1 MRFDILTL
9 FPDLV
14 LPYFKD
20 SILKRAVE
28 AGKITIAVHNIR
40 DYSTARHKK
49 VDDTPY
55 GGGSGML
62 MACQPLHDAIKAVK
76 KLNTGP
82 VIYMSP
88 IGQRFTQKK
97 ALEWAKIGLNAR
109 KNSKKGLIFV
119 CGRYE
124 GIDERIIELL
134 IDEEVSLGDFVLTG
148 GELPALTMVDAVARL
163 LPGVLGDDK
172 SAHEESFSDALEGML
187 EYPHYTKP
195 ETFKGKSVPPVLLS
209 GNHAEIKKWRSAHR
223 RKPKS

>member
-28 AGKITIAVHNIR
+28 AGKITVAVHNIR

-62 MACQPLHDAIKAVK
+62 MACQPLYDAIKTVK

-82 VIYMSP
+82 VVYMSP
-88 IGQRFTQKK
+88 VGQRFTQKK
-97 ALEWAKIGLNAR
+97 ALEWAKIGLNPR
-109 KNSKKGLIFV
+109 KKSKKGIIFV

-134 IDEEVSLGDFVLTG
+134 IDEEISLGDFVLTG

-209 GNHAEIKKWRSAHR
+209 GNHAEIKKWRNAHR

>member
-14 LPYFKD
+14 FPYFKD
-20 SILKRAVE
+20 SILKRAIE
-28 AGKITIAVHNIR
+28 AGHITVAVHNIR
-40 DYSTARHKK
+40 DYSKERHHK

-62 MACQPLHDAIKAVK
+62 MACQPLYDAIKEVK

-88 IGQRFTQKK
+88 VGQRFTQKK
-97 ALEWAKIGLNAR
+97 AAELAKMGLAQR
-109 KNSKKGLIFV
+109 RNSKKGLILL

-124 GIDERIIELL
+124 GIDQRIIDLL
-134 IDEEVSLGDFVLTG
+134 VDEEISLGDFVLTG
-148 GELPALTMVDAVARL
+148 GELPALTLVDAVARL
-163 LPGVLGDDK
+163 LPGVLGDNH
-172 SAHEESFSDALEGML
+172 SAEEESFSDALEGLL

-195 ETFKGKSVPPVLLS
+195 EIFKGQKVPPVLLS
-209 GNHAEIKKWRSAHR
+209 GNHAEIAKWRKANC
-223 RKPKS
+223 RKPHD

>member
-9 FPDLV
+9 FPNLV
-14 LPYFKD
+14 LPYFED
-20 SILKRAVE
+20 SILKRAID
-28 AGKITIAVHNIR
+28 AQKITVAVHNIR
-40 DYSTARHKK
+40 DYSTERHHK

-88 IGQRFTQKK
+88 VGSRFTQKK
-97 ALEWAKIGLNAR
+97 ALELAKMGLTSR
-109 KNSKKGLIFV
+109 KNSKKGLILL

-124 GIDERIIELL
+124 GIDQRIIDLL
-134 IDEEVSLGDFVLTG
+134 VDEELSIGDFVLTG
-148 GELPALTMVDAVARL
+148 GELPALTIVDAVARL

-172 SAHEESFSDALEGML
+172 SAHEESFSEALDGML

-195 ETFKGKSVPPVLLS
+195 ETFKGKKVPPVLLS
-209 GNHAEIKKWRSAHR
+209 GNHAAIAKWRKEQC
-223 RKPKS
+223 RKPHD

>member
-9 FPDLV
+9 FPKLV
-14 LPYFKD
+14 QPYFED
-20 SILKRAVE
+20 SILKRAIE
-28 AGKITIAVHNIR
+28 AGHITVAVHNIR
-40 DYSTARHKK
+40 DYSKERHHK

-62 MACQPLHDAIKAVK
+62 MACQPLYDAIKAIK

-82 VIYMSP
+82 VLYMSP
-88 IGQRFTQKK
+88 VGQRFTQKK
-97 ALEWAKIGLNAR
+97 ALELAESGLAAR
-109 KNSKKGLIFV
+109 KNSKKGLILL

-134 IDEEVSLGDFVLTG
+134 VDEEISIGDFVLTG
-148 GELPALTMVDAVARL
+148 GELPALTIVDAVARL
-163 LPGVLGDDK
+163 LPGVLGDEQ

-195 ETFKGKSVPPVLLS
+195 ESFKGKKVPPVLLS
-209 GNHAEIKKWRSAHR
+209 GNHAEIAKWRRAHR
-223 RKPKS
+223 RHPHS

>member
-28 AGKITIAVHNIR
+28 AGKITVAVHNIR

-62 MACQPLHDAIKAVK
+62 MACQPLYDAIKAVK

-82 VIYMSP
+82 VVYMSP
-88 IGQRFTQKK
+88 VGQRFTQKK
-97 ALEWAKIGLNAR
+97 ALEWAKIGLNQR

-134 IDEEVSLGDFVLTG
+134 IDEEISLGDFVLTG

-163 LPGVLGDDK
+163 LPGVLGDDN

-195 ETFKGKSVPPVLLS
+195 ETFKGKQVPPILLS
-209 GNHAEIKKWRSAHR
+209 GNHAEIKKWRTAHR